1 MGSKNNVVAFANR
14 GVFENLPLLLQDQRG
29 GADPREDNLRTQR
42 DQLFC
47 IFAQARGIAHAP
59 AIIDAQIAPGGPA

>member
-1 MGSKNNVVAFANR
+1 
-14 GVFENLPLLLQDQRG
+14 LQDERG
-29 GADPREDNLRTQR
+29 GADAREDNLRAQR

-59 AIIDAQIAPGGPA
+59 AIIDAQIAPLRER